1 MEKLMIKN
9 WISVK
14 EKLPEITLDWV
25 GPSTFLRRVKKGS
38 EWVLAYSALDGESKI
53 AMFFEHVCGS
63 FFWMDKEKNYV
74 EGVTHWMPI
83 EEPENE
89 NTK

>member
-1 MEKLMIKN
+1 MIKN

-38 EWVLAYSALDGESKI
+38 ELVLAYSALDGQSTI

-74 EGVTHWMPI
+74 EGITHWMPI